1 MTMKSVGKAFL
12 ILWNFTSLSK
22 TLEKLQERRRSLRL
36 FEDAERI
43 VAESSQKEHLGACIA
58 RALEHLDEAENGPR
72 ASDST
77 PNTLHR
83 DSIFLFEG
91 HLTVGLEP
99 RPPAWLVAQN
109 LLTTLATTQEQVS
122 AVESSQSHGES
133 NRKNNFDLDATSAML
148 EELVKTMQEISG
160 LQDIHSVIEASLQEI
175 GARPKKPPPTSKEMV
190 ARLPVITV
198 TPEIWVKL
206 GRETECALCMENLVI
221 DDKMQSCL
229 ARIYFQWLDEYNS
242 CPICRHELQ
251 TENHAYESWK

>member
-1 MTMKSVGKAFL
+1 M
-12 ILWNFTSLSK
+12 
-22 TLEKLQERRRSLRL
+22 EQCCLRL
-36 FEDAERI
+36 FKDAERI

-99 RPPAWLVAQN
+99 RPLAWLV
-109 LLTTLATTQEQVS
+109 VS
-122 AVESSQSHGES
+122 AAESSQSHGES
-133 NRKNNFDLDATSAML
+133 NRKKNFDPDATSAML

-198 TPEIWVKL
+198 TPEIW
-206 GRETECALCMENLVI
+206 
-221 DDKMQSCL
+221 
-229 ARIYFQWLDEYNS
+229 
-242 CPICRHELQ
+242 HELQ
-251 TENHAYESWK
+251 IENHAYESWK

>member
-1 MTMKSVGKAFL
+1 MASEDSVQQ
-12 ILWNFTSLSK
+12 
-22 TLEKLQERRRSLRL
+22 KLQELQRQLGKKQTFEETRCTPTGFWHAGLRL

-43 VAESSQKEHLGACIA
+43 VVESSQKEHLGACIA
-58 RALEHLDEAENGPR
+58 RALEHLDEAENEPQ

-83 DSIFLFEG
+83 DYIFLFEG

-99 RPPAWLVAQN
+99 RPPGWLVAQN

-122 AVESSQSHGES
+122 AAESSQSHGES
-133 NRKNNFDLDATSAML
+133 NRTNDFGPDATSAML

-175 GARPKKPPPTSKEMV
+175 GVRPKKPPPTSKEMV

-198 TPEIWVKL
+198 TPEIRVML
-206 GRETECALCMENLVI
+206 GRETECALCKENLVI
-221 DDKMQSCL
+221 DDKMQ
-229 ARIYFQWLDEYNS
+229 
-242 CPICRHELQ
+242 ELPCK
-251 TENHAYESWK
+251 NLFPMGR

>member
-1 MTMKSVGKAFL
+1 MTRVWSNVVRLGVILISL
-12 ILWNFTSLSK
+12 ILCQLGLMEETTSMRGC
-22 TLEKLQERRRSLRL
+22 TPTGFWHAGLRL

-58 RALEHLDEAENGPR
+58 RAHEHLDEAENGPR

-99 RPPAWLVAQN
+99 RPPAWLV
-109 LLTTLATTQEQVS
+109 VS
-122 AVESSQSHGES
+122 AAESSQSHGES
-133 NRKNNFDLDATSAML
+133 NRKKNFDPDATSAML

-175 GARPKKPPPTSKEMV
+175 GARPKKPPPTTKEMV

-229 ARIYFQWLDEYNS
+229 ARIYFQWLDENNS